1 MVNERIGVGLL
12 PQLND
17 VGEKLGVCTIGSGLH
32 LGEKIAL
39 KRLVDPILD

>member
-17 VGEKLGVCTIGSGLH
+17 VGEKLEVFSIGNGLH